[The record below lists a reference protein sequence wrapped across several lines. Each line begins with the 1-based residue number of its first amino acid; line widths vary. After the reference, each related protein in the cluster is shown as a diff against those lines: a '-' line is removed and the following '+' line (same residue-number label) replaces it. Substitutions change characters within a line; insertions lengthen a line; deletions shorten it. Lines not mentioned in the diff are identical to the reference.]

1 MIFKILE
8 KLPSSLIKTDFLRMK
23 ERTVFKRIEIVGTIA
38 IVVLILFRFLI
49 GTSLNGALLVALV
62 FQTIYYMWFG
72 FFLFSRVSLRDLA
85 TPKSRNQVSP
95 FMVISSII
103 MGLIY
108 SVATIA
114 MVYGLFFYQGM
125 NVVLSGAVLLIILS
139 SGITLLYH
147 WLNVA
152 DRPLLKQ
159 YYKRSFILGAFC
171 LALWL
176 TPVDTRLEIL
186 FKDYPEFV
194 EAYKNLR
201 DNPDNE
207 EAKQRLREARSY
219 FR

>member
-23 ERTVFKRIEIVGTIA
+23 ERTVFKRIGIVGTIA
-38 IVVLILFRFLI
+38 IVLLILFRFLF
-49 GTSLNGALLVALV
+49 GTSLNGVLLVVLV

-103 MGLIY
+103 MGLVY

-207 EAKQRLREARSY
+207 EAQQRLREARSY

>member
-38 IVVLILFRFLI
+38 IVLLILFRFLF
-49 GTSLNGALLVALV
+49 GTSLNGVLLVVLV

-103 MGLIY
+103 MGLVY

-207 EAKQRLREARSY
+207 EAQQRLREARSY